1 MEDEFD
7 SPFVLTCIEE
17 HAVIMRKNHPTYKAK
32 KGDRFLGLD
41 CVLANEKNLID
52 VSDQFA
58 CGDNPIWILQEK

>member
-1 MEDEFD
+1 
-7 SPFVLTCIEE
+7 
-17 HAVIMRKNHPTYKAK
+17 MRKTHPIYKAK